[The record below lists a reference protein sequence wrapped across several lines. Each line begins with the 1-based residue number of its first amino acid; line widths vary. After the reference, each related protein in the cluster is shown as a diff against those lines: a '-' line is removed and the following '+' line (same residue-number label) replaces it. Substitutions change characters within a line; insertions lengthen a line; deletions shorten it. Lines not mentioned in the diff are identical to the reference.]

1 MGKMVRSKIWI
12 GMLAVVL
19 SLSLFLG
26 FTCKG
31 QKGGEKI
38 LLTKEGSSVGEAVA
52 VPSGVLELQE
62 AFENVAQ
69 AVKSS
74 VVNISAVQIVKMQAP
89 YYEFYFGDPF
99 EEFFDQFFGV
109 PRGERPTPKRGEVER
124 KAEAT
129 GSGVIIDPEGYILTN
144 FHVIAGAQDIKVTL
158 SNGEEKKYDGKVIGK
173 DPKTDL
179 AVIRIKSKEK
189 FPAAKLGDSDK
200 IKIGDWAIA
209 IGSPFGL
216 KQTVTVGVISAMR
229 QSLYIEG
236 KEYREMIQTDASINR
251 GNSGGPLVNIK
262 GEVIGINT
270 AIYAPTG
277 VFAGVGFAI
286 PINNAKEI
294 LTELIE
300 KGRVVRGWLG
310 VEIREVDEVIAK
322 QFNLPSKQGVL
333 VNRVIEGSAAEKGG
347 MRRGDVIVKFGDHE
361 VKGVTD
367 LQEVVGKT
375 EPEKAVKVIVI
386 REKKEVPLSIKLAEM
401 PETTEEAGPGKEQ
414 KEKGKEKEGE
424 FEKWLGM
431 RVETLTSASA
441 RQYGIEDKQ
450 GVVIVEIEVGSKAEE
465 IGLVQGDLIKSIN
478 QQTTAN
484 LGEFRKVIKGVDLT
498 RGVIFDIVRQGRP
511 IYITYMERK

>member
-1 MGKMVRSKIWI
+1 MERMVRSKIWI

-31 QKGGEKI
+31 QERGEKI
-38 LLTKEGSSVGEAVA
+38 LLTKEGSSVGKTVA
-52 VPSGVLELQE
+52 VPSGMLELQE
-62 AFENVAQ
+62 GFANVAQ
-69 AVKSS
+69 AVKPS
-74 VVNISAVQIVKMQAP
+74 VVNISAVQIVKMEAP

-99 EEFFDQFFGV
+99 EQFFDQFFGV
-109 PRGERPTPKRGEVER
+109 PRGERPMPKRREIER

-144 FHVIAGAQDIKVTL
+144 FHVIAGAENIKVTL
-158 SNGEEKKYDGKVIGK
+158 SDGEEKKYDGKVIGK
-173 DPKTDL
+173 DPETDL
-179 AVIRIKSKEK
+179 AIIKIKAKGK

-200 IKIGDWAIA
+200 IRVGDWAIA
-209 IGSPFGL
+209 VGSPFGL

-229 QSLYIEG
+229 QSLYVEG
-236 KEYREMIQTDASINR
+236 KEYKEMIQTDAAINR
-251 GNSGGPLVNIK
+251 GNSGGPLVDIK

-286 PINNAKEI
+286 PINYAKEI
-294 LTELIE
+294 LAELIE

-322 QFNLPSKQGVL
+322 QFNLPSKEGVL

-347 MRRGDVIVKFGDHE
+347 MQRGDVIIKFGDHR

-375 EPEKAVKVIVI
+375 EPEKTIKVVVI
-386 REKKEVPLSIKLAEM
+386 RDKKEVPLSIKLTEM
-401 PETTEEAGPGKEQ
+401 PETTGKAEVGKEEK
-414 KEKGKEKEGE
+414 KEEKEGE
-424 FEKWLGM
+424 SEKWLGM
-431 RVETLTSASA
+431 NVETLTTALA

-450 GVVIVEIEVGSKAEE
+450 GVVIVEIEAGSKAEE

-478 QQTTAN
+478 RQATPN
-484 LGEFRKVIKGVDLT
+484 VDEFRKVIKGVDLT
-498 RGVIFDIVRQGRP
+498 RGLIFDIVRQGRP
-511 IYITYMERK
+511 IYITYMEQK